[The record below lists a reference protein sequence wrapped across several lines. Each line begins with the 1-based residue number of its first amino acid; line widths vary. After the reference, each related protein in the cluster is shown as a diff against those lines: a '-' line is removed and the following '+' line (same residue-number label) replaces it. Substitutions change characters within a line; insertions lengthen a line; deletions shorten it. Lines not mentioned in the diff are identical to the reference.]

1 MIKADR
7 NCIQQIFGALMQH
20 PQYLSEVDKYSLSL
34 TDFTSRFDAYIF
46 SAISGLYL
54 DGNVKI
60 HPIDIENYLS
70 SDQLAASTFEKQ
82 NGIEF
87 LQDSEDLSDYTSFP
101 FYYNYL
107 KKINL
112 LRDLQK
118 SGFDVSSF
126 YCEDLTKPDAYEI
139 NSRFNE
145 LSVTDIVDT
154 LKKKI
159 LVAEKNYVKTD
170 ETETQT
176 IAEGI
181 EELIEGFDAQEE
193 LGLPVQGEIFTE
205 VMGGARRGAL
215 MIRSASSGLGKALPN
230 SALIPTPSGFKKV
243 DEIKVGDYLFD
254 AFGKPTRVLG
264 VYPQGIKEVYEVTF
278 KSGRKAHCCDEHL
291 WSYCTSSQRKES
303 KKQRIF
309 YTKTL
314 RDIIGNEAIKKDGY
328 NILVPNTYAVK
339 YDEKTHFIPSYLF
352 GLALGDGSF
361 RQHSSNKSFQFSSET
376 EELPNKFGQM
386 MGWIV
391 KKNSEKNF
399 TWYFARE
406 ERQKGTNKKVNIW
419 VEDFLKEY
427 PALIN
432 CKSNEKYIPLEYLE
446 DSIKNRKDLLCG
458 LLDTDGSVDEK
469 GRISYTTNSIK
480 MATDVKRLCFSLGL
494 MARIAPDTH
503 KDTSICYNVYIT
515 GRPED
520 KKDLFKLKRKKDKI
534 LRWYNSSQRKENN
547 DFDPMVKVEDAGY
560 KEEMTCFYV
569 DNEEHL
575 FLTED
580 YIVTHNTRQSLADAA
595 YLAFPFRYNS
605 ITCQWERIGFSE
617 KILFIATEQQIS
629 QIQKMVLA
637 YITDINE
644 DRFKYGRFSQRE
656 EKILKQAVQIM
667 KEFEGNFLI
676 MRIPNPTIDSIKA
689 LVRENV
695 ILHDVGYVFYDYIF
709 IGPALL
715 NEFKGH
721 QLRNDELLLLM
732 ATALKDLAVELNVFV
747 ATSTQVNANADN
759 NENIRNES
767 SLAGG
772 RSTINKADFGCIC
785 ARPTKDEL
793 EVLKDLIDRMGGVE
807 PNLVTDV
814 YKVREGSWTQTRI
827 WSKIDL
833 GTLKKVDL
841 FITDSKMYPV
851 EDFSIHSEYNM
862 VNWDEETDKGYA
874 EKIKKLNEE
883 LA

>member
-126 YCEDLTKPDAYEI
+126 YCEDLAKPNAYEI

-145 LSVTDIVDT
+145 LSVSDIVDT

-159 LVAEKNYVKTD
+159 LAAEKNYVKTD

-215 MIRSASSGLGKALPN
+215 MIRSASSGLGKSRN
-230 SALIPTPSGFKKV
+230 
-243 DEIKVGDYLFD
+243 
-254 AFGKPTRVLG
+254 
-264 VYPQGIKEVYEVTF
+264 
-278 KSGRKAHCCDEHL
+278 
-291 WSYCTSSQRKES
+291 
-303 KKQRIF
+303 
-309 YTKTL
+309 
-314 RDIIGNEAIKKDGY
+314 
-328 NILVPNTYAVK
+328 AV
-339 YDEKTHFIPSYLF
+339 
-352 GLALGDGSF
+352 
-361 RQHSSNKSFQFSSET
+361 
-376 EELPNKFGQM
+376 
-386 MGWIV
+386 
-391 KKNSEKNF
+391 
-399 TWYFARE
+399 
-406 ERQKGTNKKVNIW
+406 
-419 VEDFLKEY
+419 
-427 PALIN
+427 
-432 CKSNEKYIPLEYLE
+432 
-446 DSIKNRKDLLCG
+446 
-458 LLDTDGSVDEK
+458 
-469 GRISYTTNSIK
+469 
-480 MATDVKRLCFSLGL
+480 
-494 MARIAPDTH
+494 
-503 KDTSICYNVYIT
+503 
-515 GRPED
+515 
-520 KKDLFKLKRKKDKI
+520 
-534 LRWYNSSQRKENN
+534 
-547 DFDPMVKVEDAGY
+547 
-560 KEEMTCFYV
+560 
-569 DNEEHL
+569 
-575 FLTED
+575 
-580 YIVTHNTRQSLADAA
+580 ADAA

-617 KILFIATEQQIS
+617 KVLFIATEQQIS

-644 DRFKYGRFSQRE
+644 DRFKYGHFSQRE
-656 EKILKQAVQIM
+656 EKVLKQAVQIM
-667 KEFEGNFLI
+667 KEFEDNFLV

-851 EDFSIHSEYNM
+851 EGFSIHSEYNM

-874 EKIKKLNEE
+874 GKIRKLNEE
-883 LA
+883 LV

>member
-1 MIKADR
+1 
-7 NCIQQIFGALMQH
+7 MQH

-215 MIRSASSGLGKALPN
+215 MIRSASSGLGKSRN
-230 SALIPTPSGFKKV
+230 
-243 DEIKVGDYLFD
+243 
-254 AFGKPTRVLG
+254 
-264 VYPQGIKEVYEVTF
+264 
-278 KSGRKAHCCDEHL
+278 
-291 WSYCTSSQRKES
+291 
-303 KKQRIF
+303 
-309 YTKTL
+309 
-314 RDIIGNEAIKKDGY
+314 
-328 NILVPNTYAVK
+328 AV
-339 YDEKTHFIPSYLF
+339 
-352 GLALGDGSF
+352 
-361 RQHSSNKSFQFSSET
+361 
-376 EELPNKFGQM
+376 
-386 MGWIV
+386 
-391 KKNSEKNF
+391 
-399 TWYFARE
+399 
-406 ERQKGTNKKVNIW
+406 
-419 VEDFLKEY
+419 
-427 PALIN
+427 
-432 CKSNEKYIPLEYLE
+432 
-446 DSIKNRKDLLCG
+446 
-458 LLDTDGSVDEK
+458 
-469 GRISYTTNSIK
+469 
-480 MATDVKRLCFSLGL
+480 
-494 MARIAPDTH
+494 
-503 KDTSICYNVYIT
+503 
-515 GRPED
+515 
-520 KKDLFKLKRKKDKI
+520 
-534 LRWYNSSQRKENN
+534 
-547 DFDPMVKVEDAGY
+547 
-560 KEEMTCFYV
+560 
-569 DNEEHL
+569 
-575 FLTED
+575 
-580 YIVTHNTRQSLADAA
+580 ADAA

-644 DRFKYGRFSQRE
+644 DRFKYGHFSQRE
-656 EKILKQAVQIM
+656 EKVLKQAVRIM
-667 KEFEGNFLI
+667 KEFENNFLV

-721 QLRNDELLLLM
+721 QLRND
-732 ATALKDLAVELNVFV
+732 K
-747 ATSTQVNANADN
+747 
-759 NENIRNES
+759 
-767 SLAGG
+767 
-772 RSTINKADFGCIC
+772 
-785 ARPTKDEL
+785 
-793 EVLKDLIDRMGGVE
+793 
-807 PNLVTDV
+807 
-814 YKVREGSWTQTRI
+814 
-827 WSKIDL
+827 
-833 GTLKKVDL
+833 
-841 FITDSKMYPV
+841 
-851 EDFSIHSEYNM
+851 
-862 VNWDEETDKGYA
+862 
-874 EKIKKLNEE
+874 
-883 LA
+883 